1 MNLTTLRIVVNLILS
16 FPLPLYLMDQEINPD
31 PESLIKVQTMDI
43 P

>member
-1 MNLTTLRIVVNLILS
+1 MNLTTLCIVVNSILS
-16 FPLPLYLMDQEINPD
+16 FPRPLYLMD